1 MEEYI
6 IKILSTAIIAV
17 FGWVVANYFTSRR
30 EVKNKQ
36 REIKVKYLIEAYQKL
51 ENCIL
56 RDLKDVGKDLE
67 SSVANIQLFGSEKQI
82 KLAKKIANDISK
94 NGSADLESLLKSLRT
109 DLRKELQLSE
119 NDSNVQFLRMK
130 THNKYLKRNS

>member
-6 IKILSTAIIAV
+6 IKILSTAVIAV
-17 FGWVVANYFTSRR
+17 FGWVVAHYFTSRR

-36 REIKVKYLIEAYQKL
+36 REIKVAYLIKAYQKL
-51 ENCIL
+51 ENCIQ
-56 RDLKDVGKDLE
+56 RDLKDLGKDLE
-67 SSVANIQLFGSEKQI
+67 STVANIQLFGSEKQI
-82 KLAKKIANDISK
+82 KLTKKIANDISK

-119 NDSNVQFLRMK
+119 NDSNVQFLRMQN
-130 THNKYLKRNS
+130 T